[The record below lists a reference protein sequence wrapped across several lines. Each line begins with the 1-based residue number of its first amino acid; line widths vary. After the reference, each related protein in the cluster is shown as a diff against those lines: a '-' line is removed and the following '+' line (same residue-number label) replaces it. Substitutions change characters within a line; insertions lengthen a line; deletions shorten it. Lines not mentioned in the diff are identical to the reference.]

1 MAAPADL
8 EALVYRATITPGKLS
23 YLDLYLHPSV
33 QKLKEET
40 VDAPL
45 VRLLSLF
52 AQGTWNDY
60 AQAAEGVYP
69 KLFEEQEAQLRRLSL
84 VSLSQTSRCLP
95 YAQVSS
101 ELGLTHDPLTIERLM
116 LEAIDL
122 GMLEGRLDG
131 VKEVFHV
138 STTSVRDLL
147 PLPEGEAA
155 LSSLHAA
162 LSAWKDD
169 VAQVLHVL
177 DSEIQQLRHATDASR
192 NQRETRHQALVDAL
206 QAARESL
213 SLSTSS
219 TPGAP
224 RRGKRSRA

>member
-1 MAAPADL
+1 M
-8 EALVYRATITPGKLS
+8 
-23 YLDLYLHPSV
+23 
-33 QKLKEET
+33 
-40 VDAPL
+40 
-45 VRLLSLF
+45 RLLSLF
-52 AQGTWNDY
+52 AQGTWSDY

-69 KLFEEQEAQLRRLSL
+69 KLVEEQEAQLRRLSL
-84 VSLSQTSRCLP
+84 VSLSHTSRCLS
-95 YAQVSS
+95 YAHIAS
-101 ELGLTHDPLTIERLM
+101 ELGLTHDPLTIERLV
-116 LEAIDL
+116 LEAMDL

-138 STTSVRDLL
+138 STTSGRDLL

-169 VAQVLHVL
+169 VAQVLNVL
-177 DSEIQQLRHATDASR
+177 DNEIRQLRHGTDASR
-192 NQRETRHQALVDAL
+192 NQREIRHQALVGAL

-213 SLSTSS
+213 PLPASS
-219 TPGAP
+219 ASGAP